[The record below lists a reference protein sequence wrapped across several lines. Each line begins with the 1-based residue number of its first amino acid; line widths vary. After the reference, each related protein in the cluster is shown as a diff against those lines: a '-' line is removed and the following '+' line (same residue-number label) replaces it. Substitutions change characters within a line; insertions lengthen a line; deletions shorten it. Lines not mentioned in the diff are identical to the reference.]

1 MRILMLVHSLRRGGA
16 ERVLLDLAV
25 GLKTRGHIVKVVSW
39 IDIDDY
45 QEQRYSSVPRVYLMT
60 KDQYRWPWSVPTAA
74 KYLRQTVNKFRPDV
88 VEIHTP
94 TVAWVAAWAHLGT
107 PCVHVL
113 HGHGGIT
120 PDNSI
125 KAKARRVV
133 DCLAHR
139 RLRPMFIAVSPAIV
153 GLAATHFLMAPSRL
167 SCVPNGVDA
176 HTFKA
181 STRPKGGGPCILMV
195 GTLCSKKGQALAI
208 RAFGQMLHECP
219 GARLTVVGDGP
230 DRAILEKMVTRDHLE
245 GKVIFLGQRVDVADI
260 LADAHVLWHLSDSE
274 GLPMAVLEA
283 MAMGVP
289 VVGFD
294 VPGTRD
300 VVADGRTGFL
310 ARYGDIE
317 AVAQRTLDLL
327 RDPSQ
332 YQLFSLDA
340 RRRVEEDFSATR
352 MIDGHERVLL
362 SAVQVHD
369 ACE

>member
-25 GLKTRGHIVKVVSW
+25 GLKKRGHVVEVVSW
-39 IDIDDY
+39 INIDDY

-74 KYLRQTVNKFRPDV
+74 KYLRQAVNRFCPDV

-94 TVAWVAAWAHLGT
+94 TVAWVAAWAHLNT

-113 HGHGGIT
+113 HGQIEIST
-120 PDNSI
+120 NRSI

-133 DCLAHR
+133 DCLVHH
-139 RLRPMFIAVSPAIV
+139 RLRPLFIAVSPAIV
-153 GLAATHFLMAPSRL
+153 GVAATHFLVAPSRFV
-167 SCVPNGVDA
+167 CVPNGVDS

-181 STRPKGGGPCILMV
+181 GTRPKGGGPCMVMV
-195 GTLCSKKGQALAI
+195 GTLCWKKGQALGI
-208 RAFGQMLHECP
+208 RALGKMVHECP
-219 GARLTVVGDGP
+219 DARLIVVGDGP
-230 DRAILEKMVTRDHLE
+230 DRALLERMVTRDHLE
-245 GKVIFLGQRVDVADI
+245 GKVTFLGQRVDVADI
-260 LADAHVLWHLSDSE
+260 LAEAHVLWHLSESE

-310 ARYGDIE
+310 ARYGDIQE
-317 AVAQRTLDLL
+317 VAQRTLELL
-327 RDPSQ
+327 RDPSK
-332 YQLFSLDA
+332 YHLLSLDA
-340 RRRVEEDFSATR
+340 RRRVEEAFSATR

-362 SAVQVHD
+362 SAANLHD
-369 ACE
+369 ACG